1 MSGIWQ
7 PYPPVKYP
15 HVPMGEHQAPNG
27 QHNKPLL
34 GNMKTP
40 SSSTK
45 SLLGSS
51 NPCYV
56 RHLKGPDRESDNNNW
71 CIINWFLAGR
81 SSINSW
87 YIITIVGF
95 NNNNVLIR
103 GI

>member
-1 MSGIWQ
+1 
-7 PYPPVKYP
+7 
-15 HVPMGEHQAPNG
+15 MGEYQAPNG

-34 GNMKTP
+34 GNMKTL

-51 NPCYV
+51 NPLLC
-56 RHLKGPDRESDNNNW
+56 HLKGPDRESDYNNW

-81 SSINSW
+81 SSINSR

-95 NNNNVLIR
+95 NNYNVF
-103 GI
+103 